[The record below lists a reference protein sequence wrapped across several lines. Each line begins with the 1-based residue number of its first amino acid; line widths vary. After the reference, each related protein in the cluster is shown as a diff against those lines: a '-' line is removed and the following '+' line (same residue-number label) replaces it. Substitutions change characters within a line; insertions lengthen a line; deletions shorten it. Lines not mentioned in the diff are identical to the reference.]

1 MLKKLEYEPYEKD
14 MIIVHNEMIVEFANR
29 KEKRISSMLVDGIP
43 YGDSAM
49 ARAVSLPPAIAAKL
63 ILDGKIK
70 EKGVRMPT
78 TKDMYEPILK
88 EMESFGFAFKN
99 ETIIL

>member
-1 MLKKLEYEPYEKD
+1 MT
-14 MIIVHNEMIVEFANR
+14 VEFSDR

-63 ILDGKIK
+63 ILEEKIK
-70 EKGVRMPT
+70 STGVCMPT
-78 TKDMYEPILK
+78 TKDMYEPILQ
-88 EMESFGFAFKN
+88 EMETFGFAFKK
-99 ETIIL
+99 ETIVL